1 MREDQLTA
9 TCKKYIEVQYTE
21 ESQDY
26 LRKYCVDNGF
36 DLSVS
41 FSGVDQPIQ
50 AYDFH
55 TTVWYTSNKASVANG
70 TQEVQ
75 ISDITPKGFALFG
88 EDENIL
94 VLEIESPDLSTIRT
108 TMGTQ
113 YELEDEWPEYRPH
126 ITMSYTYSGEL
137 PDIDLPDGEQL
148 VADTLNVKDQK

>member
-9 TCKKYIEVQYTE
+9 TSKKYIEVQYTV

-26 LRKYCVDNGF
+26 LRNYCVENGF
-36 DLSVS
+36 DLTVS
-41 FSGVDQPIQ
+41 FSGEVQPIQ

-55 TTVWYTSNKASVANG
+55 TTVWFTSNKASVSNG

-75 ISDITPKGFALFG
+75 ISDIVPKGFALFG
-88 EDENIL
+88 EDKNIL

-108 TMGTQ
+108 TIGDTYKLQ
-113 YELEDEWPEYRPH
+113 DAWPDYRPH
-126 ITMSYTYSGEL
+126 ITLSYSYSGDL
-137 PDIDLPDGEQL
+137 PDVWLPDGEQL